1 MENNTYHIDG
11 TSACDPAY
19 MYNDTMTS
27 SVPDINENVHRHIG
41 IKKIIREKE
50 VQEHNDP
57 TILKNVAGCEV
68 TITFKPRSECKE
80 DIKDNVLWL
89 ILEVFKERIGILSD
103 DRSSDKGK
111 CELKDE
117 LSNNILL

>member
-11 TSACDPAY
+11 TAACDPAY

-50 VQEHNDP
+50 VQE
-57 TILKNVAGCEV
+57 V

-89 ILEVFKERIGILSD
+89 ILEAFKERIGILSD